1 MPDTTMAGAALKTR
15 AAVDKA
21 AAVATAAAAASC
33 AAAFGAAAACAAAMS
48 ASLAAIV
55 TAFSVAT
62 ARASMAVAAAA
73 AADVVAAVV
82 ADSILRGDILKTAA
96 TFSTFGCLRHFF
108 LLLQVLVDAVISTWP
123 CTLAFS
129 VSPFAKPGRN
139 DNAVGTWDGRPFP
152 LFAAVT
158 GILCVATTIIFI
170 IWQELLISKHHLIF
184 TLNDKVAVAIRDSQ
198 YFSTNK
204 LLSEFPAS
212 ASKSSPIASIAT

>member
-55 TAFSVAT
+55 TAFGVAT
-62 ARASMAVAAAA
+62 ARASMAAAAA

-82 ADSILRGDILKTAA
+82 ADSIFRGDILKTAA

-158 GILCVATTIIFI
+158 GILCVATTIIHPGA
-170 IWQELLISKHHLIF
+170 L
-184 TLNDKVAVAIRDSQ
+184 R
-198 YFSTNK
+198 
-204 LLSEFPAS
+204 
-212 ASKSSPIASIAT
+212 